1 MLQNQALEI
10 MQMGYSVY
18 LTGSAGSGKTYT
30 LNQFIAWARQHCVS
44 VAVTASTGIAATH
57 INGQTIHSWSGIGIK
72 DELTHSDITK
82 LKKRKD
88 IFRRITKT
96 KVLIIDEISMID
108 AGLLDNVNKICQA
121 IRESDAPFGGLQ
133 VILTGDLFQL
143 PPVSRSSLKLKFA
156 VESEAW
162 KQLGP
167 VICYLSGQHRQLD
180 ADPLLGIL
188 DAIRGGKAT
197 DDHLEI
203 LKTRFASHHQ
213 NNFEDATR
221 LHSHNQDVD
230 SYNQLNLNK
239 VDGQEKTFV
248 AIKTG
253 PEGLTTVLAKSCL
266 APEHLKLKIGAEVM
280 FVKNNQ
286 QGKYVNGTRGQVI
299 NFSTSGWPVVKTL
312 GDKIIIVEP
321 EAWQIED
328 DSGQP
333 LASLHQV
340 PLRLAW
346 AITVHKSQGM
356 SLDSAVIDL
365 SQVFEYG
372 MGYVALSRVRSLE
385 GLVLT
390 GLSLNALNVDP
401 KILKFDVKLKDAS
414 ALASARLQKLGVK
427 KIEQKIEE
435 NIIQKEG
442 VLSPEEA
449 KIIQDAAKLK
459 GKKAKVPTHTI
470 TKNLLV
476 AKKMSITEAAA
487 ERSITEGTIIS
498 HIQKILNEDAKIK
511 SKLKHLAPKPADVKL
526 VKNYKKLLKDAKLG
540 PIKYQLESE
549 GIKLDFDYIRL
560 CLAFS

>member
-1 MLQNQALEI
+1 
-10 MQMGYSVY
+10 
-18 LTGSAGSGKTYT
+18 
-30 LNQFIAWARQHCVS
+30 
-44 VAVTASTGIAATH
+44 
-57 INGQTIHSWSGIGIK
+57 
-72 DELTHSDITK
+72 
-82 LKKRKD
+82 
-88 IFRRITKT
+88 
-96 KVLIIDEISMID
+96 
-108 AGLLDNVNKICQA
+108 
-121 IRESDAPFGGLQ
+121 
-133 VILTGDLFQL
+133 
-143 PPVSRSSLKLKFA
+143 
-156 VESEAW
+156 
-162 KQLGP
+162 
-167 VICYLSGQHRQLD
+167 
-180 ADPLLGIL
+180 
-188 DAIRGGKAT
+188 
-197 DDHLEI
+197 
-203 LKTRFASHHQ
+203 
-213 NNFEDATR
+213 
-221 LHSHNQDVD
+221 
-230 SYNQLNLNK
+230 
-239 VDGQEKTFV
+239 
-248 AIKTG
+248 
-253 PEGLTTVLAKSCL
+253 
-266 APEHLKLKIGAEVM
+266 
-280 FVKNNQ
+280 
-286 QGKYVNGTRGQVI
+286 
-299 NFSTSGWPVVKTL
+299 
-312 GDKIIIVEP
+312 
-321 EAWQIED
+321 
-328 DSGQP
+328 
-333 LASLHQV
+333 
-340 PLRLAW
+340 
-346 AITVHKSQGM
+346 M

-435 NIIQKEG
+435 NIIEKEG

-511 SKLKHLAPKPADVKL
+511 AKLKHLAPKPADVKL
-526 VKNYKKLLKDAKLG
+526 VKNYKKLLKDTKLG